1 MFSNP
6 GPDPTGPCRLVLN
19 VRGTGL
25 TGKPFDQAVSVDGIR
40 LARPAT
46 YVVTNTSDW
55 LSKLRFTLIEQRGPC
70 TGYSSSLVVE
80 SFRVGLIDNDG
91 SGFPPDITIY
101 QAAKSGPAAQWN
113 RTLSARI
120 DARPSRHNTVY

>member
-25 TGKPFDQAVSVDGIR
+25 TGKPFDQAVSLDGIR
-40 LARPAT
+40 LAQPAT

-55 LSKLRFTLIEQRGPC
+55 LSKLRFTLIEQRGTC
-70 TGYSSSLVVE
+70 TGYSASLVVE

-91 SGFPPDITIY
+91 SGFPP
-101 QAAKSGPAAQWN
+101 GHHH
-113 RTLSARI
+113 L
-120 DARPSRHNTVY
+120 PSREERACRPMQQNFERSD